1 MLEEEII
8 GQRRFSDRVCIS
20 DPCYDRGTWCGE
32 FDLDIKEGSYECR
45 TIVGEWANWGRR
57 VWRLTAVHENEKV
70 TKWKF
75 ETNLG
80 VDAAMMS
87 IICSVYYDTERH
99 EALSDYRSNA
109 GQTGHGFYSN
119 SGLGDGSYALFCGH
133 NDKNEIVALSVVFLY
148 PDGVEESVADEDGM
162 YSFSNE
168 ETVEILS
175 KYAHCSVEQYVPTKT
190 KQA

>member
-1 MLEEEII
+1 MLEEQVI
-8 GQRRFSDRVCIS
+8 GRRQFSNNVCVS

-32 FDLDIKEGSYECR
+32 FDLDIKEGSYESR
-45 TIVGEWANWGRR
+45 AIVGEWSDWGSR
-57 VWRLTAVHENEKV
+57 VWRLVATHENETV
-70 TKWKF
+70 TKWRF

-87 IICSVYYDTERH
+87 IICSAYYDTERH
-99 EALSDYRSNA
+99 EALSDYQNSV

-119 SGLGDGSYALFCGH
+119 SGLGDGTYALFCGL
-133 NDKNEIVALSVVFLY
+133 NDKNEIVALSVIFLY

-175 KYAHCSVEQYVPTKT
+175 KYAHCSVEQYVPTNT

>member
-1 MLEEEII
+1 MLEEEVI

-32 FDLDIKEGSYECR
+32 FDLGIKEGLYECR
-45 TIVGEWANWGRR
+45 TIVGEWHDWGRR
-57 VWRLTAVHENEKV
+57 VWRLIAMRENEKV
-70 TKWKF
+70 TKWQF

-80 VDAAMMS
+80 VDAGMMS
-87 IICSVYYDTERH
+87 IICNEYYDAERQ
-99 EALSDYRSNA
+99 EALSDYGSNA
-109 GQTGHGFYSN
+109 GQTRHGFYSN

-133 NDKNEIVALSVVFLY
+133 NDKDEIVALSVIFLY

-168 ETVEILS
+168 ETVNILS
-175 KYAHCSVEQYVPTKT
+175 KYAHCSVYLYKY
-190 KQA
+190 